1 MDGLNKFIYE
11 IGSDS
16 AFSILARSNELL
28 KQGKKV
34 INLGIGQPDFPTA
47 PNIVESA
54 VKALRDLKI
63 DSITDRGGLI
73 NLSEELV
80 AIVPKKHM
88 VKEDGSELAVGEETE
103 FKVIECNGDFKRIV
117 LSHTSMF
124 KKAKPSTPKKPK
136 KKDNIDKSTLG
147 DIEALADLK
156 KQMED
161 EESKS

>member
-1 MDGLNKFIYE
+1 MCIR
-11 IGSDS
+11 DS
-16 AFSILARSNELL
+16 PWDKYL
-28 KQGKKV
+28 K
-34 INLGIGQPDFPTA
+34 TY
-47 PNIVESA
+47 A
-54 VKALRDLKI
+54 VDTTHNLKI
-63 DSITDRGGLI
+63 DSITERGGLI

-88 VKEDGSELAVGEETE
+88 VKEDGSELAVGEEPE

-124 KKAKPSTPKKPK
+124 KKAKPSTAAKPK
-136 KKDNIDKSTLG
+136 KKDNLDKSTLG

-161 EESKS
+161 EESES

>member
-1 MDGLNKFIYE
+1 MI
-11 IGSDS
+11 
-16 AFSILARSNELL
+16 
-28 KQGKKV
+28 
-34 INLGIGQPDFPTA
+34 
-47 PNIVESA
+47 
-54 VKALRDLKI
+54 
-63 DSITDRGGLI
+63 
-73 NLSEELV
+73 
-80 AIVPKKHM
+80 
-88 VKEDGSELAVGEETE
+88 KEDGSELAVGEETE

-136 KKDNIDKSTLG
+136 KKDNLDKSTLG